1 MRKEQLCRAVLKLA
15 LGLVLAAFPLAGGA
29 QEQTPPAESG
39 LVRFAKQDYLF
50 GDWGGLRTQLKE
62 KGVDFEFLFLGA
74 IPSDV
79 GGGLKEGSVA
89 EGVLLMMMDLY
100 SDKLAGY
107 HGGQFH
113 VSGGAIFNG
122 PEFSANY
129 VGDLNKVSL
138 LDFPDNLLLWELW
151 YEQRFLDDKVSL
163 KAGQL
168 AIDRDF
174 ILPEY
179 YTSLGGISF
188 LNQTFF
194 YPTLA
199 FDVWDQPYYPVGNH
213 ALASTPYGTPGVRLR
228 VDALPYAYYQVGAYS
243 GNVDRHR
250 GNDDFPLAL
259 ESGALVYNE
268 ITFKINQTKEAE
280 GPPGNLKIGGYLHTD
295 SFYDEYQSTF
305 TAFNNVLAAKSV
317 PLPPIDTYPNPIQH
331 ACNYGVYF
339 LADQVLWREVGKEDQ
354 AQQGLVGFFRAA
366 GAPADRNLATL
377 GLDGGLVYKGPI
389 PGRDW
394 DSVGLAFSY
403 LKISDDLRQAQQA
416 INGYYQANFGTS
428 VFPKYA
434 DYEAVL
440 ELNYRA
446 QVTAWWTLQASVQ
459 RVFHPGGY
467 IAPFVGNIP
476 DAWVIILQTGF
487 RL

>member
-1 MRKEQLCRAVLKLA
+1 MKKEQLSRTLLKQA
-15 LGLVLAAFPLAGGA
+15 LGLILATFPLAGAA
-29 QEQTPPAESG
+29 QEQAPPAESS

-50 GDWGGLRTQLKE
+50 GDWGGLRTQLKDR
-62 KGVDFEFLFLGA
+62 GVDFEFLFLGA

-79 GGGLKEGSVA
+79 AGGIKEGSVS
-89 EGVLLMMMDLY
+89 EGVVLMMMDLY
-100 SDKLAGY
+100 SDKLVGY
-107 HGGQFH
+107 EGGQFH

-122 PEFSANY
+122 PEFSKNY

-138 LDFPDNLLLWELW
+138 LDFPDNMLLWEMW
-151 YEQRFLDDKVSL
+151 YEQKFLGDKVSL

-174 ILPEY
+174 VLPEY
-179 YTSLGGISF
+179 YTSLGGISL

-228 VDALPYAYYQVGAYS
+228 VDPSPYAYLQVGAYS

-250 GNDDFPLAL
+250 GNDNFPLAL
-259 ESGALVYNE
+259 DYGALIYNE
-268 ITFKINQTKEAE
+268 LTFKINQSKDAQ

-295 SFYDEYQSTF
+295 AFYDEYQGTF
-305 TAFNNVLAAKSV
+305 AFFDNVVTYNSIPV
-317 PLPPIDTYPNPIQH
+317 PPLNIYTNPVTH
-331 ACNYGVYF
+331 ACNFGVYF
-339 LADQVLWREVGKEDQ
+339 LADQVLWREVGKDDP
-354 AQQGLVGFFRAA
+354 AQQGLVGFFRTAA
-366 GAPADRNLATL
+366 APADRNLASL
-377 GLDGGLVYKGPI
+377 GIDGGLVYKGLI

-394 DSVGLAFSY
+394 DSLALAGSY

-416 INGYYQANFGTS
+416 INGIYGQP
-428 VFPKYA
+428 VFPKEA
-434 DYEAVL
+434 DYEAVI
-440 ELNYRA
+440 ELSYRA
-446 QVTAWWTLQASVQ
+446 QLTAWWTVQTSVQ

-467 IAPFVGNIP
+467 IAPFMGNIP
-476 DAWVIILQTGF
+476 DAWVIIVQTGF